1 MIKIAILG
9 DIGSGKSFVARTFG
23 YPVFNADKEVSKL
36 YKSEKKIFI
45 KLKKKLPNLIFSFP
59 INKKEITKAILSNNS
74 NLKKIVKIV
83 HPEIQKKMKLFIK
96 KNKNKKIVIL
106 DIPLLLE
113 NKINHKNDV
122 LIFIK
127 SKKLEILKRLKRRE
141 NFNYK
146 LLKKFKNIQLPLD
159 YKKNKADFVI
169 KNDFTKKTLKKSIK
183 LILKK
188 ILNERNSFRHRNHRY
203 IY

>member
-9 DIGSGKSFVARTFG
+9 DIGSGKTFVARTFG
-23 YPVFNADKEVSKL
+23 YPVFNADEEVYKL
-36 YKSEKKIFI
+36 YKKEKKIFN
-45 KLKKKLPNLIFSFP
+45 KLKKKLPNYIFSFP
-59 INKKEITKAILSNNS
+59 IKKKEITKAILSDNL

-96 KNKNKKIVIL
+96 KNKHKEVVIL

-113 NKINHKNDV
+113 NRINHKEDF
-122 LIFIK
+122 LIFIQ
-127 SKKLEILKRLKRRE
+127 SKKLEIMKRLKKRE
-141 NFNYK
+141 NFNNK

-159 YKKNKADFVI
+159 YKKNKADFII
-169 KNDFTKKTLKKSIK
+169 KNDFTKKTLKKSVK

-188 ILNERNSFRHRNHRY
+188 ILK
-203 IY
+203 